1 VSRLQWKQ
9 ILPQIG
15 LCGVV
20 NYAQR
25 CSFSFVVV
33 LVFISPADVVLAM
46 TSSLGYTC
54 LRDVTL
60 KTGVPSDVATLGSD
74 DEIASDVATL
84 GSDDVI
90 DITIN
95 PLDFERPKWC
105 KICKM
110 WLNGRTQ
117 YKEHEIG
124 KKHKKNRRRSFGF
137 TI

>member
-1 VSRLQWKQ
+1 M
-9 ILPQIG
+9 
-15 LCGVV
+15 

-90 DITIN
+90 DITID
-95 PLDFERPKWC
+95 PLDFEKPVWC
-105 KICKM
+105 KFCKM
-110 WLNGRTQ
+110 WLNGPTQ
-117 YKEHEIG
+117 YKDHEIG
-124 KKHKKNRRRSFGF
+124 VKHKKNRIRPVVTTIFLNRLHGRRQTMTSSQ
-137 TI
+137 

>member
-1 VSRLQWKQ
+1 
-9 ILPQIG
+9 
-15 LCGVV
+15 V

-54 LRDVTL
+54 LRDVIL
-60 KTGVPSDVATLGSD
+60 ISGVPSDVATLGSD

-95 PLDFERPKWC
+95 SLDSEMPVWC
-105 KICKM
+105 KDCEM
-110 WLNGRTQ
+110 WLNGPTQ

-124 KKHKKNRRRSFGF
+124 DKHKKNRRRSFAS